1 MGSIP
6 TFPTTLLFFDIFDKL
21 KKMETIIA
29 FVLGMSVVAVIAL
42 VVVAVIGFVKAIKT
56 EKALNEH
63 IVSISTELDI
73 KNKKIEEN
81 RREIQITMDHYERDI
96 HDRIDSVLREQEK
109 QNEDLRRGIDTM
121 TSQMDSRF
129 DKIITKI
136 EKAKEAF
143 IDNKIILKD

>member
-1 MGSIP
+1 
-6 TFPTTLLFFDIFDKL
+6 
-21 KKMETIIA
+21 METTIA
-29 FVLGMSVVAVIAL
+29 FVLGMSVAAVTAL
-42 VVVAVIGFVKAIKT
+42 VVVAIIGFVKAIKT

-63 IVSISTELDI
+63 IMSISTELDI

-81 RREIQITMDHYERDI
+81 RKEIQIIMDHYERDI

-109 QNEDLRRGIDTM
+109 QIENLRRGMDGII
-121 TSQMDSRF
+121 SQMDSRF

-136 EKAKEAF
+136 DKTKEAF

>member
-1 MGSIP
+1 
-6 TFPTTLLFFDIFDKL
+6 LFFDIFDKL
-21 KKMETIIA
+21 KKMETTIA
-29 FVLGMSVVAVIAL
+29 FVLGMSVAAVTAL
-42 VVVAVIGFVKAIKT
+42 VVVAIIGFVKAIKT

-63 IVSISTELDI
+63 IMSISTELDI

-81 RREIQITMDHYERDI
+81 RKEIQIIMDHYERDI

-109 QNEDLRRGIDTM
+109 QIENLRRGMDGII
-121 TSQMDSRF
+121 SQMDSRF

-136 EKAKEAF
+136 DKTKEAF

>member
-1 MGSIP
+1 
-6 TFPTTLLFFDIFDKL
+6 LFFDIFDKL
-21 KKMETIIA
+21 KKMETTIA
-29 FVLGMSVVAVIAL
+29 FVLGMSVAAVTAL
-42 VVVAVIGFVKAIKT
+42 VVVAIIGFVKAIKT

-63 IVSISTELDI
+63 IMSISTELDI

-81 RREIQITMDHYERDI
+81 RKEIQIIMDHYERDI

-109 QNEDLRRGIDTM
+109 QIENLRRGMDVII
-121 TSQMDSRF
+121 SQMDSRF

-136 EKAKEAF
+136 DKTKEAF

>member
-1 MGSIP
+1 
-6 TFPTTLLFFDIFDKL
+6 LFFDIFDKL

-109 QNEDLRRGIDTM
+109 QNEDLRRGIDIM

>member
-1 MGSIP
+1 
-6 TFPTTLLFFDIFDKL
+6 
-21 KKMETIIA
+21 METTIA
-29 FVLGMSVVAVIAL
+29 FVLGMSVVAVTAL
-42 VVVAVIGFVKAIKT
+42 VVVAIIGFVKAIKT

-63 IVSISTELDI
+63 IMSISTELDI
-73 KNKKIEEN
+73 KNKKIEEH
-81 RREIQITMDHYERDI
+81 RKELQITMDHYERDI

-109 QNEDLRRGIDTM
+109 QIEFIRREMDII

-136 EKAKEAF
+136 DKAKEAF

>member
-109 QNEDLRRGIDTM
+109 QNEDLRRGIDIM

>member
-1 MGSIP
+1 
-6 TFPTTLLFFDIFDKL
+6 
-21 KKMETIIA
+21 METIIA

>member
-1 MGSIP
+1 
-6 TFPTTLLFFDIFDKL
+6 LFFDIFDKL

>member
-1 MGSIP
+1 
-6 TFPTTLLFFDIFDKL
+6 
-21 KKMETIIA
+21 METTIA
-29 FVLGMSVVAVIAL
+29 FVLGMSVAAVTAL
-42 VVVAVIGFVKAIKT
+42 VVVAIIGFVKAIKT

-109 QNEDLRRGIDTM
+109 QNEDLRRGIDIM

>member
-1 MGSIP
+1 VGSIP

-21 KKMETIIA
+21 KKMETTIA
-29 FVLGMSVVAVIAL
+29 FVLGMSVAAVTAL
-42 VVVAVIGFVKAIKT
+42 VVVAIIGFVKAIKT

-63 IVSISTELDI
+63 IMSISTELDI

-81 RREIQITMDHYERDI
+81 RKEIQIIMDHYERDI

-109 QNEDLRRGIDTM
+109 QIENLRRGMDGII
-121 TSQMDSRF
+121 SQMDSRF

-136 EKAKEAF
+136 DKTKEAF

>member
-1 MGSIP
+1 
-6 TFPTTLLFFDIFDKL
+6 
-21 KKMETIIA
+21 METTIA
-29 FVLGMSVVAVIAL
+29 FVLGMSVAAVTAL
-42 VVVAVIGFVKAIKT
+42 VVVAIIGFVKAIKT

-109 QNEDLRRGIDTM
+109 QIENLRRGMDGII
-121 TSQMDSRF
+121 SQMDSRF

-136 EKAKEAF
+136 DKTKEAF